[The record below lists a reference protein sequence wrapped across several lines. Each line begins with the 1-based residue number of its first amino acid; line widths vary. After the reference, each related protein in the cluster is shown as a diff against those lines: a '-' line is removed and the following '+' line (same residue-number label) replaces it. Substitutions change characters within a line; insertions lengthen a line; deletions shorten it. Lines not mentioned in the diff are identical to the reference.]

1 MALKKINLN
10 YNEWGLFFKNNFYRI
25 SLAMILHHASF
36 FRLWGALHFDYKRTE
51 IFTQVLNICD
61 WKILT
66 FYRRVLETWFV
77 LEDKLQS
84 FFDQN
89 MKNVLKN
96 IIWFLRNRSLKG
108 IIIKCTVTRDYLEK
122 INTHSRFTQKILPH
136 MTQHYTITIYFCINK
151 RILRNLDRSFPA
163 LRVLI
168 ISRSYIFATLP
179 FPINSLYTKSAGKL
193 FHS

>member
-1 MALKKINLN
+1 
-10 YNEWGLFFKNNFYRI
+10 
-25 SLAMILHHASF
+25 MILRHASF
-36 FRLWGALHFDYKRTE
+36 FRLWGALHFDCIRTE

-61 WKILT
+61 GKISI
-66 FYRRVLETWFV
+66 FYRLMLEIWFFF

-96 IIWFLRNRSLKG
+96 VIWFLRNHSLKV
-108 IIIKCTVTRDYLEK
+108 ITIKCAVTSDYLEK
-122 INTHSRFTQKILPH
+122 INTYFRFTQKILPH
-136 MTQHYTITIYFCINK
+136 MTQHYTITTYLCINK
-151 RILRNLDRSFPA
+151 RILRNLDRSFPT
-163 LRVLI
+163 LRVVI